1 MKMFSTSRKLVHGEE
16 IEMKIKKNMLTKF
29 IIATFVFSGACFIN
43 TQDAKA
49 DTTLTTTKGI
59 TIKTSELKTT
69 KVIKAPSDS
78 TVASDNDDI
87 ASRGAVSKGNEV
99 VSYAYKFLGKPYV
112 YGATGPNAFDCS
124 GLTQYVYNKFGVNIS
139 RTTYTQVNE
148 GTKVNKD
155 DLKAGDLVFFNTE
168 GSISHVGIYI
178 GSGEFIHAPR
188 SGKPVMVSSLSDGYY
203 SKKYATARRIFN

>member
-1 MKMFSTSRKLVHGEE
+1 MKF
-16 IEMKIKKNMLTKF
+16 KKNMLTKF

-43 TQDAKA
+43 TQNAKA

-59 TIKTSELKTT
+59 TIKTSELKAT
-69 KVIKAPSDS
+69 KVIKAPSES
-78 TVASDNDDI
+78 TVTSDNGDT
-87 ASRGAVSKGNEV
+87 ASRGAISRGSEV
-99 VSYAYKFLGKPYV
+99 VNYAYKFIGKPYV
-112 YGATGPNAFDCS
+112 YGATGPNSFDCS
-124 GLTQYVYNKFGVNIS
+124 GLTQYVYNKFGVKIS

-148 GTKVNKD
+148 GTKVNRN

-178 GSGEFIHAPR
+178 GNGEFIHAPR

-203 SKKYATARRIFN
+203 SKKYATARRIFS

>member
-1 MKMFSTSRKLVHGEE
+1 
-16 IEMKIKKNMLTKF
+16 MKIKKNMLTKF

-49 DTTLTTTKGI
+49 DTTLTATKGI

-69 KVIKAPSDS
+69 KVIKAPSEPAA
-78 TVASDNDDI
+78 ASNNGDT
-87 ASRGAVSKGNEV
+87 ASRGAISKGNEV
-99 VSYAYKFLGKPYV
+99 VNYAYKFLGKPYV

-148 GTKVNKD
+148 GTKVNKN

-178 GSGEFIHAPR
+178 GNGEFIHAPR